1 SRSTRWSGSI
11 PCRAR
16 CWTARARRRRM
27 PMRSWTGSASS
38 GAPPRR
44 SPTSPA
50 TPPRGRRSSMRWPGA
65 ERRRLLLGAA
75 ALAALAGCASPETER
90 IAGLA
95 ARGIVLTV
103 NFDLNSYA
111 IRQDARE
118 VLDPLAA
125 AMNDPRLYNHTY
137 EVNGHTD
144 STGRLGR
151 NM

>member
-1 SRSTRWSGSI
+1 
-11 PCRAR
+11 
-16 CWTARARRRRM
+16 
-27 PMRSWTGSASS
+27 
-38 GAPPRR
+38 
-44 SPTSPA
+44 
-50 TPPRGRRSSMRWPGA
+50 MRWPGA

-95 ARGIVLTV
+95 ARRIVLTV

-151 NM
+151 NMALSDLRAAAVVDYLVAQGVSRNRLKPQGFGPLQPLTPQNPRAGVNRRVEVFAIPPPQ